1 MPVQS
6 ISENRILLQTPELSC
21 FFEPQTGFLRQV
33 MVDGHEV
40 IRAIYGAVRDQNW
53 NTVPPEIVVSRIT
66 SSEEHFHLEFQV
78 KCSSAGIAFSWNG
91 TIEGRAGTLSF
102 TFTGQAESTF
112 KKNRIG
118 LCLLHP
124 IQGCAGQPCRVRET
138 GQSWLA
144 SEFPLFISPHQPFK
158 NLGAISWKPAP
169 NLEATVTFAGDVFE
183 TEDQRNWTDAS
194 FKTYCTPLDKPFP
207 AEITVG
213 TPVHQQITVELDR
226 TTPSPVVASE
236 PPSEVIL
243 ISAQGER
250 SLPKLGLGLGSY
262 GGTLS
267 ETERTRLA
275 ALNLQHLRVDI
286 CFDNPRWSESLER
299 ATTVAKEIGTR
310 LQPALFFSAPE
321 DLRAFSRT
329 VDHQILQS
337 CLIFHRQESSTSEQW
352 LELAAGLLPQT
363 AVVGGTN
370 SNFTEL
376 NRHRPTTRF
385 PTAFSLN
392 PQVHAFDDLS
402 LIENLEGQ
410 PEVIQSA
417 RQFCGTGLYVSPVTL
432 RPRANP
438 GADTLPLEP
447 SGRLPFSVDPR
458 QRTLFG
464 ATWTVGSL
472 ARLLPASGIE
482 SLTYY
487 EANGWKGVMES
498 EQGNPGPHQFGSS
511 PGEIFPVYYVFHALA
526 EAEALVPMTNP
537 VPQKIAVV
545 GFRQK
550 GTVHV
555 LLANLQS
562 EISIAKLLLPADR
575 IAVQML
581 SEDHLAAV
589 RQGRLPDPE
598 IRHLVGGEAVFALPS
613 YALVILRCI

>member
-1 MPVQS
+1 MPAQL
-6 ISENRILLQTPELSC
+6 ISENRILLRTSELSC

-53 NTVPPEIVVSRIT
+53 NTVPPEIVVGRMT
-66 SSEEHFHLEFQV
+66 SNDEHFHLEFQV
-78 KCSSAGIAFSWNG
+78 KCSSTGIVFSWNG

-102 TFTGQAESTF
+102 EFTGQAESTF
-112 KKNRIG
+112 RKNRIG

-138 GQSWLA
+138 GQSWVE

-158 NLGAISWKPAP
+158 NLAAISWKPTR
-169 NLEATVTFAGDVFE
+169 NLEATVSFAGDVFE

-207 AEITVG
+207 AEITAG

-226 TTPSPVVASE
+226 ATPSPVVASE

-243 ISAQGER
+243 ICAQGEK
-250 SLPKLGLGLGSY
+250 SLPALGLGLGSY

-267 ETERTRLA
+267 ETEQARLA

-286 CFDNPRWSESLER
+286 CFDDPRWSESLER

-337 CLIFHRQESSTSEQW
+337 CLIFHSQESSTSEQW
-352 LELAAGLLPQT
+352 LELAAGLLSQT

-385 PTAFSLN
+385 PTVFSLN

-410 PEVIQSA
+410 SEVIQSA
-417 RQFCGTGLYVSPVTL
+417 RQFCGSGLYVSPVTL
-432 RPRANP
+432 RPRSNP
-438 GADTLPLEP
+438 GADTLPLES

-487 EANGWKGVMES
+487 EAIGWKGVMES
-498 EQGNPGPHQFGSS
+498 EQGHPRPHQFGSS
-511 PGEIFPVYYVFHALA
+511 PGEIFPVYHVFRALA
-526 EAEALVPMTNP
+526 EAEALFPVTNP
-537 VPQKIAVV
+537 VPHKIAVV

-589 RQGRLPDPE
+589 RQERLPDPE